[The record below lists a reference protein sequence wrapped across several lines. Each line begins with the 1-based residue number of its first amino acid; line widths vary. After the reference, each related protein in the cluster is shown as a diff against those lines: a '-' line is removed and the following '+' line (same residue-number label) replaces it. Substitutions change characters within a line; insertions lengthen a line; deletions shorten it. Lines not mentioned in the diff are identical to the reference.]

1 MTREGYLNEIL
12 TQYDV
17 VKILSSNNGNQILRL
32 RHKKQG
38 KDIVVRSY
46 PKPVLAYQELKSI
59 AHQNIS
65 TVYDSLLFEDGQI
78 VLEEFVNGITVA
90 QVLEQGNYTY
100 HGAKKIIQG
109 VAQALI
115 ALRELN
121 IVHRDIKPENIMIEC
136 SGNIKLI
143 DFNASRIHCDNKK
156 VDTTI
161 LGTIGYASPEQ
172 YGISQSDEKSD
183 IYSLGVLLNV
193 MLTGVHPSKK
203 LAKGKAGKIVLK
215 CTQIDPDHRYTTI
228 EKLLQAL

>member
-17 VKILSSNNGNQILRL
+17 VKILSSNNGNRILRL

-90 QVLEQGNYTY
+90 QVLEQGN
-100 HGAKKIIQG
+100 
-109 VAQALI
+109 
-115 ALRELN
+115 
-121 IVHRDIKPENIMIEC
+121 
-136 SGNIKLI
+136 
-143 DFNASRIHCDNKK
+143 
-156 VDTTI
+156 
-161 LGTIGYASPEQ
+161 
-172 YGISQSDEKSD
+172 
-183 IYSLGVLLNV
+183 
-193 MLTGVHPSKK
+193 
-203 LAKGKAGKIVLK
+203 
-215 CTQIDPDHRYTTI
+215 
-228 EKLLQAL
+228 